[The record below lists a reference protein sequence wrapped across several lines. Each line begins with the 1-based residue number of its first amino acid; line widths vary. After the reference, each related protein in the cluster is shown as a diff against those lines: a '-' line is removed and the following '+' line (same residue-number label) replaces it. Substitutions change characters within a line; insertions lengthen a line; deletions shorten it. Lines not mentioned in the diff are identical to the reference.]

1 MFLLQTYGGF
11 KNRSEGLEEEN
22 KSLLNL
28 DKEVERKENKGQD
41 KNKRVKQRSG

>member
-1 MFLLQTYGGF
+1 MGVLRTD
-11 KNRSEGLEEEN
+11 EGLEEEN

-28 DKEVERKENKGQD
+28 DKEVERKENKSQD